1 MTKLN
6 ILHAGIA
13 AVAMLTA
20 PAMAQKAIQE
30 PGPMAQHY
38 PNSDYLTG
46 GWGVRASPGPGYYY
60 RRYYGPIVRYY
71 GPPVDYYG
79 PAVGFYGPPV
89 GYGAPAGYGPAV
101 GYYDW

>member
-1 MTKLN
+1 MTKRN
-6 ILHAGIA
+6 ILHAGISG
-13 AVAMLTA
+13 VAMLTA
-20 PAMAQKAIQE
+20 PAMAQQAIQE
-30 PGPMAQHY
+30 PGPMAQYY

-89 GYGAPAGYGPAV
+89 GYGPAV

>member
-6 ILHAGIA
+6 ILHAGIV

-20 PAMAQKAIQE
+20 PALAQQAIQE

-71 GPPVDYYG
+71 VPPVDYYG
-79 PAVGFYGPPV
+79 PPVGVYGPPV
-89 GYGAPAGYGPAV
+89 GYGPPPGYGPAV
-101 GYYDW
+101 GYGDW

>member
-89 GYGAPAGYGPAV
+89 GYGPAV

>member
-6 ILHAGIA
+6 NLHAGIA

-20 PAMAQKAIQE
+20 PAMAQQAIQE